1 MKTEANNR
9 MIKACIL
16 AASLICMCYV
26 VLIAAIADIA
36 EYFPQYD
43 VQVIQTG
50 VTTINLMNIFGA
62 LLGGWLSLR
71 FPKKRLIVLGLS
83 LVSVGGVCG
92 FFFHGTLSLFY
103 TWSVVIGMGMGL
115 FLPLVVSLT
124 ADYFEGLERN
134 KLAGMQ
140 TSFINGGG
148 VALTFAGGLLA
159 SIAWQFSYLAFLA
172 AIPVLVICLAGMPP
186 GNKYAI
192 EKAQRQK
199 IPGCVIYYFFTV
211 ALFMLIYNAVPS
223 NLSLFLNEG
232 GFGHASLAGEV
243 GAVFMCGGVVMGV
256 VFSKFSMRIGEY
268 LFGVA
273 YLMLAFTFFVLCNTQ
288 SIVLVFI
295 AAFFGGTSISM
306 TMPQALFS
314 VAARIPPAISAVV
327 FSLVASVAPSLGN
340 FVSPAFIAFV
350 SGLVS
355 DAGDSISRYTI
366 AGILAVIFAC
376 TQFLYVSKV
385 QSKTIVVM

>member
-1 MKTEANNR
+1 MITEPNNR

-26 VLIAAIADIA
+26 GLIAAIADIA
-36 EYFPQYD
+36 AYFPDYD

-62 LLGGWLSLR
+62 LLGGWLSFR
-71 FPKKRLIVLGLS
+71 APKKKLIILGLS
-83 LVSVGGVCG
+83 MVSAGGICG
-92 FFFHGTLSLFY
+92 FLFHGTLGLFY
-103 TWSVVIGMGMGL
+103 TWSVVIGLGMGL

-159 SIAWQFSYLAFLA
+159 AIAWNFSYLAFLA
-172 AIPVLVICLAGMPP
+172 AVPVLVICLASLPAENRYP
-186 GNKYAI
+186 I
-192 EKAQRQK
+192 EKSARQK
-199 IPGCVIYYFFTV
+199 IPRCVLYYFTTV
-211 ALFMLIYNAVPS
+211 VLFMLVYNSFPS
-223 NLSLFLNEG
+223 NIALFLSERD
-232 GFGHASLAGEV
+232 FGHASLAGEV
-243 GAVFMCGGVVMGV
+243 GAVFMCGGVVMGI
-256 VFSKFSMRIGEY
+256 VFSRFSMRIGEY

-273 YLMLAFTFFVLCNTQ
+273 YLMLALTFFTLCFTQ
-288 SIVLVFI
+288 SIAVVFI

-314 VAARIPPAISAVV
+314 VAARIPPATSAVV
-327 FSLVASVAPSLGN
+327 FSLVASVAPSIGN
-340 FVSPAFIAFV
+340 FVSPSAIALM

-355 DAGDSISRYTI
+355 DSGDSISRYAI
-366 AGILAVIFAC
+366 AGILAAIFAGF
-376 TQFLYVSKV
+376 QFLYVSKV
-385 QSKTIVVM
+385 QSRTIVVM